1 MRRVGHHDV
10 GGDPA
15 LASAPV
21 PADVPLHAWEL
32 EAHALFSCLAK
43 NGHFSTDESRRTI
56 EGLAPTDYLHWGYYE
71 KFSAAVANL
80 LREKG
85 LLAPG
90 ELERGIFGGLEQF
103 GDAPPFAPGDVVEV
117 RSDEVVRT
125 SWRRPHLRTP
135 GYIFGVRGTVVQRMG
150 EFADPTFLAWGVK
163 EGPRQQLY
171 RVRFRLGDVWS
182 EVEPDAADDALVI
195 DLYGPWLQRADGAA
209 SAAAASEARGTK
221 RERQDRDGEQAH
233 EHEHEHGEGHG
244 HSHGTRAQIE
254 RAAVA
259 KEGPPRPGSVVHE
272 ALVRLAVEKGLVTAE
287 QLRSVGEALEM
298 AGKSLP
304 GAALVVRAWQ
314 DDGFRARL
322 LADGN
327 AAAAELGIAAGNPNA
342 PTKLVVV
349 ADDGTTHNLIVC
361 TLCSCYPSAV
371 LGPAPLW
378 YKSVAYR
385 ARAVRAPRAMLRESF
400 GLSVPERKQVVVH
413 DSTADLRFLV
423 LPERPAGTEGW
434 NDAQLRERVT
444 RDAMLGTAGC

>member
-15 LASAPV
+15 LMEAKV

-32 EAHALFSCLAK
+32 EAHALFACLAN
-43 NGHFSTDESRRTI
+43 NGHFSTDEARRTI
-56 EGLAPTDYLHWGYYE
+56 EGFAPTDYLQWGYYE
-71 KFSAAVANL
+71 KFSAAAANL

-85 LLAPG
+85 LLASG
-90 ELERGIFGGLEQF
+90 ELEQAIFGDLGTF
-103 GDAPPFAPGDVVEV
+103 GAAAPFTPGDVVEV
-117 RSDEVVRT
+117 RSEDAMRT

-135 GYIFGVRGTVVQRMG
+135 GYIFGVRGTVDRCMG
-150 EFADPTFLAWGVK
+150 EFADPTFLAWGVR
-163 EGPRQQLY
+163 EGPKQQLY

-195 DLYGPWLQRADGAA
+195 DLYGPWLQRARHSTRAPA
-209 SAAAASEARGTK
+209 TAEARGTK
-221 RERQDRDGEQAH
+221 RERQEEHAH
-233 EHEHEHGEGHG
+233 DDAHGDEGHA

-254 RAAVA
+254 RAAVQL
-259 KEGPPRPGSVVHE
+259 EGPPRPGSVVHE
-272 ALVRLAVEKGLVTAE
+272 ALVRLAVAKRLVTPE
-287 QLRSVGEALEM
+287 RLRAAVEALEV

-304 GAALVVRAWQ
+304 GAALVVRAWR
-314 DDGFRARL
+314 DEGFRARL

-327 AAAAELGIAAGNPNA
+327 AAAAELGLQAANPNA

-349 ADDGTTHNLIVC
+349 ANDSARHNLIVC

-378 YKSVAYR
+378 CKSVAYR
-385 ARAVRAPRAMLRESF
+385 ARAVRAPRALLRESF
-400 GLSVPERKQVVVH
+400 GLSLPEHVQCVVH

-423 LPERPAGTEGW
+423 LPERPAGTEGMS
-434 NDAQLRERVT
+434 DAQLRERVT
-444 RDAMLGTAGC
+444 RDTMVGTAIC